1 MLCLVNGLLIQSI
14 LHGFHPHRSV
24 RNVRGEI
31 FHVGA
36 GGVSLKNAWRKIW
49 RERENLKRVF
59 LLSYKSDSKIDLQR
73 YQLFLLSFTNTEQ
86 SVVVFAIPFH

>member
-1 MLCLVNGLLIQSI
+1 VNGLLIQSI

-36 GGVSLKNAWRKIW
+36 GGVSLKNALEKNLAGARKF
-49 RERENLKRVF
+49 EESFPPF
-59 LLSYKSDSKIDLQR
+59 LQK
-73 YQLFLLSFTNTEQ
+73 
-86 SVVVFAIPFH
+86 